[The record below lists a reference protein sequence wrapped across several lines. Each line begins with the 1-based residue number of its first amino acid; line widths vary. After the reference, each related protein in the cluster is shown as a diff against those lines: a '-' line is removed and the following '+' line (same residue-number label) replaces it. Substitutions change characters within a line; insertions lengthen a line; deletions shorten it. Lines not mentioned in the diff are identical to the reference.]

1 LLIGKPAIGADK
13 IHVFAGVVLRAIA
26 LIHAVKSAPVIR
38 TASATH
44 IHWLAELAGVL
55 PINFSHAPMN
65 EIITAPES
73 CH

>member
-1 LLIGKPAIGADK
+1 MMSSPI
-13 IHVFAGVVLRAIA
+13 VYSA
-26 LIHAVKSAPVIR
+26 LWAA
-38 TASATH
+38 H
-44 IHWLAELAGVL
+44 IHWLARLAGVL